1 MNILQ
6 FACTY
11 MNYACVLYTWVRALS
26 LSYFYTCVT
35 IFQRWNSHCWPLA
48 GPKHVLQMSVLLA
61 QAQELSVEV
70 SWVWFF
76 ILDFWYSKVGNF
88 SNFNREDE
96 NPYIPQD
103 GRPNLTAGIPI
114 QRHGLTNSHAVRR
127 CVLDITCCIESAVS
141 IVRTVGL
148 KLCQLGLLVVIIS
161 SGLSCSQPYWI
172 GPIAYPFFWG
182 GVRVLSTIPL
192 YNVHF
197 GHWKIHICT
206 PRVLLD
212 RPHRWRMAG
221 WLGALLQHAARRSS
235 EVDWCA
241 ASGGIHCTLQC
252 YLG

>member
-1 MNILQ
+1 MN
-6 FACTY
+6 
-11 MNYACVLYTWVRALS
+11 NTWIYS
-26 LSYFYTCVT
+26 
-35 IFQRWNSHCWPLA
+35 NSHARTWIM
-48 GPKHVLQMSVLLA
+48 HVCYTHECVHYHYLIFTLVLLYFKDETVTA
-61 QAQELSVEV
+61 GHWRGRSMCFRCPCCWRKLRNWV
-70 SWVWFF
+70 SKWAEFGFF

-172 GPIAYPFFWG
+172 GPIAYPFFLG

-206 PRVLLD
+206 PGSCWTVHTGD
-212 RPHRWRMAG
+212 AWPDG
-221 WLGALLQHAARRSS
+221 
-235 EVDWCA
+235 
-241 ASGGIHCTLQC
+241 
-252 YLG
+252 

>member
-11 MNYACVLYTWVRALS
+11 MTCIMHVCYTHECVHYL
-26 LSYFYTCVT
+26 
-35 IFQRWNSHCWPLA
+35 IFTL
-48 GPKHVLQMSVLLA
+48 VLLYFKDETVTA
-61 QAQELSVEV
+61 GHWGGRSMCFRCPCCWRKLRNWV
-70 SWVWFF
+70 SKWAEFVFF
-76 ILDFWYSKVGNF
+76 ILDFLYSKVGNF
-88 SNFNREDE
+88 NNFNREDE

-182 GVRVLSTIPL
+182 GLGFYPL
-192 YNVHF
+192 YRYIMSISAIGRSTSVL
-197 GHWKIHICT
+197 

-212 RPHRWRMAG
+212 RPRRRRMAG